1 MQILAIDNVLEAA
14 DPEKMKEGLLPEL
27 KHTLHLY
34 LEDKI
39 RTFYFRKDRPGVV
52 FILEC
57 DTLDEAHN
65 LLQELPFVKDGLLA
79 FNLIPIGPLEPIRL
93 LF

>member
-1 MQILAIDNVLEAA
+1 MQILAIDNVLDST
-14 DPEKMKEGLLPEL
+14 DPEKMKDGLLPEL

-39 RTFYFRKDRPGVV
+39 RSFYFRKDRPGVI

-57 DTLDEAHN
+57 DSIDEAHN
-65 LLQELPFVKDGLLA
+65 ILQELPFVKDGFLD
-79 FNLIPIGPLEPIRL
+79 FNLIPIGPLEPIQL